1 MTKTLANRSLML
13 ILVFLSQLFL
23 ASWAAAAVV
32 DRIVAEVND
41 EIITMSELE
50 AMSKTIDTGS
60 GINPKGKEGQA
71 IQRQMLDAL
80 IDRKLARAEAKR
92 RGINISDR
100 DIDQA
105 LEEFKKRTNLVG
117 DAALNQALA
126 QSGLTLKELRQQIA
140 DQIQQERLQAVAVGA
155 KVTVSDAEVRRFFED
170 FAKEGGNQAHLRIIR
185 LPFPPGATAAQKE
198 ESKQK
203 AEMILKEVQLGGAFA
218 EVARKYSV
226 SETDMG
232 FISLNDMPPQLVE
245 YLNRLKPKEVAP
257 IQTPEGFQLVQLVA
271 RRSGTPPSFE
281 EAAPEIRKLLIRREM
296 DKRFSE
302 WVKTLREKAYIKIM
316 L

>member
-203 AEMILKEVQLGGAFA
+203 AEMILKEVQLGG
-218 EVARKYSV
+218 
-226 SETDMG
+226 
-232 FISLNDMPPQLVE
+232 LL
-245 YLNRLKPKEVAP
+245 LK
-257 IQTPEGFQLVQLVA
+257 
-271 RRSGTPPSFE
+271 
-281 EAAPEIRKLLIRREM
+281 
-296 DKRFSE
+296 
-302 WVKTLREKAYIKIM
+302 
-316 L
+316 